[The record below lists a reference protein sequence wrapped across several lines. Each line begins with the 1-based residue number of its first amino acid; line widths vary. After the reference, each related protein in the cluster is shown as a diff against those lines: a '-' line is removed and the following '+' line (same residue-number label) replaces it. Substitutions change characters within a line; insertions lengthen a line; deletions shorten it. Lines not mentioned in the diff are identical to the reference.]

1 MIVFKRGFGDST
13 EVSDIREST
22 VVEDAHRALRYLRDT
37 LGASSVIV
45 WGHSQVLRL
54 TRMNMKTMFYVRLL
68 ILTTLMCFREPPL
81 LLIWW
86 LKRIW
91 SHWKR
96 WIFLFL
102 LLLINIFLSLSF
114 LETFVKWRSNHKN
127 IFLPNEVTNGHW
139 PFLCIKGETGARV
152 SLQQHGGS
160 NCGNQ
165 EVKFCWRKL
174 FFSWKLF
181 SWWKLLF
188 EL

>member
-81 LLIWW
+81 LLI
-86 LKRIW
+86 
-91 SHWKR
+91 
-96 WIFLFL
+96 
-102 LLLINIFLSLSF
+102 
-114 LETFVKWRSNHKN
+114 
-127 IFLPNEVTNGHW
+127 
-139 PFLCIKGETGARV
+139 
-152 SLQQHGGS
+152 
-160 NCGNQ
+160 
-165 EVKFCWRKL
+165 
-174 FFSWKLF
+174 
-181 SWWKLLF
+181 
-188 EL
+188 